1 MTWETRFDFII
12 LGQLWVQCWDMVTWG
27 RSRPQ
32 CIVYSL
38 TLLLSTFALTSH
50 GGTGWGE
57 GCICVSRHPSCPCP
71 CIAVLVY
78 ATGQSVHTG
87 GEVHCLSG
95 EDDLGTRPWIQGISG
110 PQVSR
115 AWSRREARDLSGC
128 IPLAVR
134 ISCGEQWG
142 GAEPEGPLKWG
153 IWQGL
158 LLPWSKGHSAHS
170 RLSYFFPFN
179 TFLKKW
185 PLRNGG
191 KVYPSKA
198 DLVLGS
204 KRNGSQYV
212 GSRADLPY
220 QYLHV
225 HGRACVSLHVCISQC
240 AVSICMCVCIHKCMS
255 VCVCTSLHMFPPV
268 SIHIGLYV
276 SLYMYQ

>member
-1 MTWETRFDFII
+1 
-12 LGQLWVQCWDMVTWG
+12 MVTWG

-110 PQVSR
+110 PQVSG
-115 AWSRREARDLSGC
+115 AWSRREARDLSGS
-128 IPLAVR
+128 IPLAVK

-142 GAEPEGPLKWG
+142 W
-153 IWQGL
+153 
-158 LLPWSKGHSAHS
+158 
-170 RLSYFFPFN
+170 
-179 TFLKKW
+179 
-185 PLRNGG
+185 
-191 KVYPSKA
+191 
-198 DLVLGS
+198 
-204 KRNGSQYV
+204 
-212 GSRADLPY
+212 
-220 QYLHV
+220 
-225 HGRACVSLHVCISQC
+225 GRARGAS
-240 AVSICMCVCIHKCMS
+240 AVGHLTGAPLALVKG
-255 VCVCTSLHMFPPV
+255 P
-268 SIHIGLYV
+268 
-276 SLYMYQ
+276 